1 MASSPRTQER
11 EERRNRIRTL
21 VIASVASA
29 AAAAITSQ
37 LWIAGTWI
45 AAALTPVLVTLLSE
59 LLHPPTEKLAQ
70 ALTTDS
76 TGLLADAAGAAPP
89 PPPSADPLPKRAP
102 EEPGSGPEPPAP
114 PRAADEPLP
123 SGAPGPVH
131 VYRQPPRRPP
141 RRKIAIGAVLGTAAI
156 ATVIG
161 VTLLTATELI
171 AGESIGKSDRRTS
184 IGIGGKKS
192 RDDRQQQDQDQQR
205 TTPDRTTTEE
215 TTTQETTTETTPTE
229 ETAPPEE
236 TTPTET
242 TPLPQETETA
252 PAP

>member
-1 MASSPRTQER
+1 MATSPRTQER

-21 VIASVASA
+21 VIASLASA
-29 AAAAITSQ
+29 TAAAITSQ

-59 LLHPPTEKLAQ
+59 LLHRPTEKLAQ
-70 ALTTDS
+70 ALTSDS
-76 TGLLADAAGAAPP
+76 PELLPDAAGAAPP
-89 PPPSADPLPKRAP
+89 PPPSADPLTRRAP
-102 EEPGSGPEPPAP
+102 GEPGSGPEPPAP
-114 PRAADEPLP
+114 PRPADEPPP

-141 RRKIAIGAVLGTAAI
+141 RRKIAIGATLGTAAI
-156 ATVIG
+156 AAVIG
-161 VTLLTATELI
+161 VTVLTATELL

-192 RDDRQQQDQDQQR
+192 TSDRKQQDQDEER
-205 TTPDRTTTEE
+205 TTTQPTTTEE
-215 TTTQETTTETTPTE
+215 TTTQETATETTPTE
-229 ETAPPEE
+229 TAPTEE

-242 TPLPQETETA
+242 TPVPQTTETA